1 MKETINYYYKVYPD
15 KIYEINS
22 GVYFYFNDFKYYF
35 IEFTRTKE
43 EINLLVKISNDLY
56 NKHVLV
62 NTFILTKD
70 NNYFVELNDK
80 IMILL
85 RVNSIESDTNTL
97 KDLIYFNNLLI
108 IDDSTKTESWASLW
122 SKKVDI
128 FESEMNNLNNDY
140 LLVQESIDYYIGLT
154 ENAISYFNLVDL
166 KNVKLSLC
174 HKRLNKYLYS
184 GLINNPINFMFDYEV
199 RDIAEYIKTKFFTS
213 YINFDEIESVL
224 NELNRDNSILLFCR
238 LMYPSYYFDEVKKI
252 MEEDYNEKNLKFYID
267 KVDDFENLLFD
278 IYEIINKKY
287 NIPPISWLDNKN

>member
-184 GLINNPINFMFDYEV
+184 GLINNPINFM
-199 RDIAEYIKTKFFTS
+199 
-213 YINFDEIESVL
+213 
-224 NELNRDNSILLFCR
+224 NRDNSILLFCR

-287 NIPPISWLDNKN
+287 NIPPISWLENKN

>member
-97 KDLIYFNNLLI
+97 KDLIYFR
-108 IDDSTKTESWASLW
+108 
-122 SKKVDI
+122 KVC
-128 FESEMNNLNNDY
+128 S
-140 LLVQESIDYYIGLT
+140 
-154 ENAISYFNLVDL
+154 
-166 KNVKLSLC
+166 
-174 HKRLNKYLYS
+174 
-184 GLINNPINFMFDYEV
+184 
-199 RDIAEYIKTKFFTS
+199 
-213 YINFDEIESVL
+213 
-224 NELNRDNSILLFCR
+224 NRDWMFSIVHF
-238 LMYPSYYFDEVKKI
+238 SFSVAKI
-252 MEEDYNEKNLKFYID
+252 VDNLIR
-267 KVDDFENLLFD
+267 
-278 IYEIINKKY
+278 
-287 NIPPISWLDNKN
+287 PIGG

>member
-97 KDLIYFNNLLI
+97 KDLIYFHLFFLL
-108 IDDSTKTESWASLW
+108 
-122 SKKVDI
+122 
-128 FESEMNNLNNDY
+128 
-140 LLVQESIDYYIGLT
+140 LLVFFMMLVV
-154 ENAISYFNLVDL
+154 FNF
-166 KNVKLSLC
+166 
-174 HKRLNKYLYS
+174 
-184 GLINNPINFMFDYEV
+184 IQM
-199 RDIAEYIKTKFFTS
+199 
-213 YINFDEIESVL
+213 
-224 NELNRDNSILLFCR
+224 
-238 LMYPSYYFDEVKKI
+238 
-252 MEEDYNEKNLKFYID
+252 
-267 KVDDFENLLFD
+267 
-278 IYEIINKKY
+278 
-287 NIPPISWLDNKN
+287 